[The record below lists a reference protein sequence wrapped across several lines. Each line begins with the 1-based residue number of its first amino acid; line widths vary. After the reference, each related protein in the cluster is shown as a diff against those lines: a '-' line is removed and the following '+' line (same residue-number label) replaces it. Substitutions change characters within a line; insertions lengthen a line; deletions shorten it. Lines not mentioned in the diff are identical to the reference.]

1 MSLSTYRKKRDLA
14 RTPEPAGEKAV
25 SRRGHSFVVQKHQ
38 ARRLHYDF
46 RLEMHGVLLSWAV
59 PKGPSLDPRQKR
71 LAVQTE
77 DHPLDY
83 GKFEGVIPEGEYG
96 AGPVMVWDYGRW
108 EPEGD
113 AERGYRTGKLKF
125 NLHGKKLRGAWTL
138 VRSGSSRRRADKPE
152 WLLIKKQDAEAELS
166 PKKEIVDASPRSAL
180 SDRTIE
186 EIAAGKPRRQN
197 KTATAKASKRP
208 RAAPRQ
214 REVRR
219 LTKRGRERSSLA
231 KLPGARRA
239 ALPKRFVAQL
249 ATAVSEA
256 PEGNDWLHELK
267 FDGYRMF
274 CRLQRRAVRFIS
286 RTGQDWTA
294 RLEGL
299 VSAASQLPAREALLD
314 GEVVVLDSHGV
325 SSFQALQNAFSG
337 QSRGRFVYFAF
348 DLLHL
353 DGYDLTA
360 VALEKRKEVLESLL
374 RAAPASSK
382 QFRFSEHIVGSG
394 GEFFKQVCASRL
406 EGMISKRRDAPYYP
420 GRSRSWVKTKCREG
434 QEFVIGG
441 FTKPGGSRI
450 GFGSLLLGYYRA
462 NDKSDGGKF
471 VYAGRVGTGFNQLL
485 LAELLQ
491 RLKALEQ
498 SKSPFV
504 NFASRRTLRGVHWV
518 RPELVAQ
525 VEFSNWTHEGLLR
538 QASFQGLREDKPARE
553 VTREMPVN
561 SE

>member
-1 MSLSTYRKKRDLA
+1 
-14 RTPEPAGEKAV
+14 
-25 SRRGHSFVVQKHQ
+25 
-38 ARRLHYDF
+38 
-46 RLEMHGVLLSWAV
+46 
-59 PKGPSLDPRQKR
+59 
-71 LAVQTE
+71 
-77 DHPLDY
+77 
-83 GKFEGVIPEGEYG
+83 
-96 AGPVMVWDYGRW
+96 
-108 EPEGD
+108 
-113 AERGYRTGKLKF
+113 
-125 NLHGKKLRGAWTL
+125 
-138 VRSGSSRRRADKPE
+138 
-152 WLLIKKQDAEAELS
+152 
-166 PKKEIVDASPRSAL
+166 
-180 SDRTIE
+180 
-186 EIAAGKPRRQN
+186 
-197 KTATAKASKRP
+197 
-208 RAAPRQ
+208 
-214 REVRR
+214 
-219 LTKRGRERSSLA
+219 
-231 KLPGARRA
+231 
-239 ALPKRFVAQL
+239 VAQL